1 MAKRKTSFAPSIAD
15 ENSKCQSTGCTV
27 CRALSPGAR
36 YRFLRNSC
44 QDHFCS
50 MDPQI
55 NAEGVHVWNFDVAC
69 PLDVVFLQDSGPQ
82 KVRMNRHPYF
92 EVVYLCSG
100 SALCHIQ
107 DRQIPMR
114 IGDLAV
120 IGSTLYHRIERT
132 SSDPLT
138 FAALFF
144 DPELIRGGGGNDG
157 IEYLTPFLFQD
168 LTFPHIVPVDS
179 GIPRRILDMM
189 LHIHLER
196 LTGSASRLSMKTYL
210 KMILAWLVK
219 YYESYSGTVEA
230 FHRQEKAL
238 ERLRPL
244 FSFLEENCGDS
255 IQIKQAARIC
265 RMSESHF
272 MSVFKEV
279 TGLPFLK
286 YLNYYRI
293 EKAQLMLTHSDV
305 SMKNLCQE
313 VGFCDQSYF
322 GMVFRKTVG
331 MPPAEY
337 RRRYR
342 ANAAPAPPQPAPPL
356 HFERARQ
363 KLSDDRKKR
372 GRSTSSENSISSS
385 AGPRLALVV

>member
-1 MAKRKTSFAPSIAD
+1 MAKPKTSFRLSMAD
-15 ENSKCQSTGCTV
+15 ENSKCLSTGCAV
-27 CRALSPGAR
+27 CRTLSRSAR
-36 YRFLRNSC
+36 SRFLRNSC

-50 MDPQI
+50 VEPQI
-55 NAEGVHVWNFDVAC
+55 NAEGVHVWNFDAAC

-92 EVVYLCSG
+92 EVLYLCSG
-100 SALCHIQ
+100 SALYHIQ
-107 DRQIPMR
+107 DRLIPMR
-114 IGDLAV
+114 VGDLAV

-132 SSDPLT
+132 SSAPLT

-144 DPELIRGGGGNDG
+144 DPELIRGGGNDG

-168 LTFPHIVPVDS
+168 LTFPHIVPMDS
-179 GIPRRILDMM
+179 GVPKRVLDMM

-196 LTGSASRLSMKTYL
+196 PTGSASRLTMKTYL
-210 KMILAWLVK
+210 KMILAWLAK

-244 FSFLEENCGDS
+244 FNFLEENCGNS
-255 IQIKQAARIC
+255 IQIKQAAKVC
-265 RMSESHF
+265 RMSDSHF

-279 TGLPFLK
+279 TGMSFLK

-293 EKAQLMLTHSDV
+293 EKAQLMLAHTDA

-331 MPPAEY
+331 MTPAEY

-342 ANAAPAPPQPAPPL
+342 ANAAPAPPQLSPRL
-356 HFERARQ
+356 QFEDVRLR
-363 KLSDDRKKR
+363 LSNDRKQR
-372 GRSTSSENSISSS
+372 GCFTGIENSESQS
-385 AGPRLALVV
+385 AGPSLALVV

>member
-1 MAKRKTSFAPSIAD
+1 MAKLKTSVSPSAA
-15 ENSKCQSTGCTV
+15 NQSSKCPSTGCAV
-27 CRALSPGAR
+27 CRTLSPGAR
-36 YRFLRNSC
+36 TRFLRNSC
-44 QDHFCS
+44 RDHFCS
-50 MDPQI
+50 VDPQI
-55 NAEGVHVWNFDVAC
+55 NAEGVHVWNFDAAC

-92 EVVYLCSG
+92 EVLYLCSG

-107 DRQIPMR
+107 DRLVPMR
-114 IGDLAV
+114 VGDLAV
-120 IGSTLYHRIERT
+120 IGSTLYHRVERT
-132 SSDPLT
+132 SSAPLT
-138 FAALFF
+138 FAALYF
-144 DPELIRGGGGNDG
+144 DPELIRGGGNDG

-168 LTFPHIVPVDS
+168 LTFPHIVPADS
-179 GIPRRILDMM
+179 GVPRRVLDMM

-196 LTGSASRLSMKTYL
+196 PTGSASRLTTKTYL

-244 FSFLEENCGDS
+244 FSYLEENCGNS
-255 IQIKQAARIC
+255 IQIKEAAKIC

-272 MSVFKEV
+272 MSIFKEV
-279 TGLPFLK
+279 TGLSFLK
-286 YLNYYRI
+286 YLNYYRV
-293 EKAQLMLTHSDV
+293 EKAQLMLTHTDV

-331 MPPAEY
+331 MTPAEY

-342 ANAAPAPPQPAPPL
+342 ASAGPAPPQLSPYPL
-356 HFERARQ
+356 FEDIRQ
-363 KLSDDRKKR
+363 KHSNNPKKR
-372 GRSTSSENSISSS
+372 GRFTGIENSESQS
-385 AGPRLALVV
+385 AGSQLALVV